1 MVTSRKGVTG
11 VIAIV
16 AAVIG
21 VAIAA
26 IQVTAASSVASLPVV
41 YGFDGNSGWTH
52 GLVKPRAIYFGA
64 GGSLLVRDLTWA
76 SWTQK
81 AAVGRGVRWSDS
93 CVPTCAAGRY
103 AKVPAEM
110 SLSRVRQR
118 DGVSYFS
125 RMTLQWTI
133 GGRHYK
139 TSYGWSRGAL
149 RGSPPFWF

>member
-1 MVTSRKGVTG
+1 MVTSRKGVTA

-16 AAVIG
+16 VAVIG
-21 VAIAA
+21 VALAA
-26 IQVTAASSVASLPVV
+26 LAVTAASSSALLPVV
-41 YGFDGNSGWTH
+41 YGFDGSSGWSH
-52 GLVKPRAIYFGA
+52 RVVKPDAIYFGA

-76 SWTQK
+76 SWTQN

-125 RMTLQWTI
+125 RMTLQWTVD
-133 GGRHYK
+133 GKQHK
-139 TSYGWSRGAL
+139 SSYGWSRGAMP
-149 RGSPPFWF
+149 GAPPFWS